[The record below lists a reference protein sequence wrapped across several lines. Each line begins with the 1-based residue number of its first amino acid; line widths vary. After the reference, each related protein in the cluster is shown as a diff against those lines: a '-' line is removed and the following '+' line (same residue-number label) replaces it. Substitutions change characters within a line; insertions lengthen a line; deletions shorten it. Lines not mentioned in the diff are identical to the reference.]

1 MNSKKV
7 GDFEYPNDH
16 DEVMRALFSGM
27 NFQETFMKE
36 KTQEQQEISQI
47 EQMMAE
53 YTQNLMKEVKKT
65 KSP

>member
-27 NFQETFMKE
+27 NFQETFIKE

-47 EQMMAE
+47 E
-53 YTQNLMKEVKKT
+53 
-65 KSP
+65 